1 MKSVLTAIL
10 LLTVTVGAA
19 TARLRFL
26 VSILFAR
33 GAKGWRIAALLTTA
47 EKP

>member
-10 LLTVTVGAA
+10 LLTVTVGA
-19 TARLRFL
+19 
-26 VSILFAR
+26 
-33 GAKGWRIAALLTTA
+33 KDWRIAALLTTA